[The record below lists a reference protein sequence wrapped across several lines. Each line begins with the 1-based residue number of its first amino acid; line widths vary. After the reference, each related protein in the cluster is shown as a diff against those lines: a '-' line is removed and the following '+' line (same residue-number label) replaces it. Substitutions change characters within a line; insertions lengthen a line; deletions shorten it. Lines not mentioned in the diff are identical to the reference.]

1 MNAPARVAAVWAPDW
16 PVVAAASAA
25 DVPLHLPI
33 AVLAANRV
41 VACSEV
47 ARADNVRRGLRR
59 REAQALCPELVLL
72 DDDPDRDAR
81 AFEPVVAAVEELA
94 PGVEIVRPGLCAFRV
109 RGPARYFGSE
119 PAVAERVV
127 DAVATQTG
135 VEVLV
140 GVAEGAFAAALAARH
155 GGVVPPDETPAF
167 LAPLDLAVV
176 DRPELVSLMRR
187 LGIRTVGAFA
197 ALPAA
202 DVLARFGPDGA
213 AAHRLARGLEPRP
226 LVARL
231 PPVDL
236 SARREIDPPAER
248 VDTVAFVARTL
259 AEEFAERLAVHGLA
273 CTRLVIEAVTANGEE
288 LSRTWRHDGVL
299 TVADIAD
306 RVRWQL
312 DGWLTG
318 RSREDRPTAGVVA
331 VRLAPEDVVE
341 HGGAQLGLWG
351 DTGADDERAHR
362 ALTRVQGLLGP
373 EAVVTP
379 VLGGGRD
386 PESRV
391 RYVAWRDAREPA
403 LPLEPPWPGRLPPPA
418 PATVLPAPP
427 PVSVLGADGETVGV
441 TGRHVLTGLPAQVR
455 LGDGPGRDVLAWAG
469 PWPAD
474 ERWWS
479 PVQARRRAW
488 LQVVLEGAEPS
499 AFLLALESGRWQLAG
514 VYD

>member
-1 MNAPARVAAVWAPDW
+1 MNSPVRVAAVWCPDW
-16 PVVAAASAA
+16 PVVAAATDANIS
-25 DVPLHLPI
+25 LHLPI

-47 ARADNVRRGLRR
+47 ARADGVRRGLRR
-59 REAQALCPELVLL
+59 REAQSLCPELVLL

-94 PGVEIVRPGLCAFRV
+94 PGVEIIRPGLCAFRV

-119 PAVAERVV
+119 TDVAERVV
-127 DAVATQTG
+127 DTIAERTG
-135 VEVLV
+135 AEVLV
-140 GVAEGAFAAALAARH
+140 GVAEGVFAAGLAARH
-155 GGVVPPDETPAF
+155 GGIVPPGETPAF

-187 LGIRTVGAFA
+187 LGIHTVGAFA
-197 ALPAA
+197 ALPAQ

-236 SARREIDPPAER
+236 SASKEIDPPADR

-259 AEEFAERLAVHGLA
+259 AEEFAERLTSYGLA
-273 CTRLVIEAVTANGEE
+273 CTRLIIEASTEHGEE

-318 RSREDRPTAGVVA
+318 RSREDRPTAGVTR

-391 RYVAWRDAREPA
+391 RYVAWRDAREPS
-403 LPLEPPWPGRLPPPA
+403 LPLEPPWPGLLPPPA
-418 PATVLPAPP
+418 PATVPPNSP
-427 PVSVLGADGETVGV
+427 PVSVLGENGEPVGV
-441 TGRHVLTGLPAQVR
+441 TGRAFLTGLPTTVS
-455 LGDGPGRDVLAWAG
+455 LGRGPGRNVVAWAG

-488 LQVVLEGAEPS
+488 MQVVLDGAEPS
-499 AFLLALESGRWQLAG
+499 AFLLALESGTWQLAG
-514 VYD
+514 IYD

>member
-1 MNAPARVAAVWAPDW
+1 MTPGRAAAVWCPDW
-16 PVVAAASAA
+16 PVVAAAAA
-25 DVPLHLPI
+25 AEIPLHLPV

-47 ARADNVRRGLRR
+47 ARVEGVRRGLRR
-59 REAQALCPELVLL
+59 REAQARCPELVLL
-72 DDDPDRDAR
+72 PADQARDAR

-94 PGVEIVRPGLCAFRV
+94 PAVEVIRPGLCAFRI

-119 PAVAERVV
+119 PAVAEKVV
-127 DAVATQTG
+127 DAVAAACG
-135 VEVLV
+135 VEALV
-140 GVAEGAFAAALAARH
+140 GVAEGMFAAALAARQT
-155 GGVVPPDETPAF
+155 GIVPPGGTPDF
-167 LAPLDLAVV
+167 LAPLDLAVL
-176 DRPELVSLMRR
+176 DRPDLVGLMRR

-197 ALPAA
+197 ALPSQ
-202 DVLARFGPDGA
+202 DVLGRFGPDGA
-213 AAHRLARGLEPRP
+213 AVHRLARGLEPRP

-236 SARREIDPPAER
+236 SAQREIDPPADR

-259 AEEFAERLAVHGLA
+259 AEEFAEGLARYGLA
-273 CTRLVIEAVTANGEE
+273 CTRLVIEAVTAHGEE
-288 LSRTWRHDGVL
+288 LRRTWRHDGVL
-299 TVADIAD
+299 TAGDIAD

-318 RSREDRPTAGVVA
+318 RSSEDRPTAGVSL

-351 DTGADDERAHR
+351 DAGGDDERAHR
-362 ALTRVQGLLGP
+362 ALARVQGLLGP
-373 EAVVTP
+373 DAVVTG

-386 PESRV
+386 PIARIRHV
-391 RYVAWRDAREPA
+391 TWRDAREPG

-418 PATVLPAPP
+418 PATVPTPLA
-427 PVSVLGADGETVGV
+427 VRVLGLDGAPVGV
-441 TGRHVLTGLPAQVR
+441 TGRHLLTGLPARVL
-455 LGDGPGRDVLAWAG
+455 LGLAPSREVLSWAG

-479 PVQARRRAW
+479 PDQARRRAW
-488 LQVVLEGAEPS
+488 LQVVLDGTEPS
-499 AFLLALESGRWQLAG
+499 GYLLALEGGDWRLTG
-514 VYD
+514 IYD

>member
-1 MNAPARVAAVWAPDW
+1 MSAVARVAAVWCPDW
-16 PVVAAASAA
+16 PVVAAAQAA
-25 DVPLHLPI
+25 DVSLHLPV
-33 AVLAANRV
+33 AVLSANRV

-47 ARADNVRRGLRR
+47 ARADGVRRGLRR
-59 REAQALCPELVLL
+59 REAQSLCPELVLL
-72 DDDPDRDAR
+72 DADPDRDAR

-94 PGVEIVRPGLCAFRV
+94 PGVEIIRPGLCAFRV

-119 PAVAERVV
+119 TAVAERVV
-127 DAVATQTG
+127 DEIAARTG

-140 GVAEGAFAAALAARH
+140 GIAEGVFAAGLAARH
-155 GGVVPPDETPAF
+155 GGIVPAGESPAF

-176 DRPELVSLMRR
+176 DRPDLVSLMRR
-187 LGIRTVGAFA
+187 LGVRTVGAFA
-197 ALPAA
+197 ALPAQ
-202 DVLARFGPDGA
+202 DVLSRFGPDGA

-236 SARREIDPPAER
+236 SASREIDPPAER

-259 AEEFAERLAVHGLA
+259 AEEFAERLAGYGLA
-273 CTRLVIEAVTANGEE
+273 CTRLVIEAATENGEE

-318 RSREDRPTAGVVA
+318 RSREDRPTAGVTL

-391 RYVAWRDAREPA
+391 RYVAWRDAREPS
-403 LPLEPPWPGRLPPPA
+403 LPPEPPWPGLLPPPA
-418 PATVLPAPP
+418 PATVPPDSP
-427 PVSVLGADGETVGV
+427 PVSVLGTDGEPVGV
-441 TGRHVLTGLPAQVR
+441 TGRTFLTGLPARVS
-455 LGDGPGRDVLAWAG
+455 LGSGPDRNVVAWAG
-469 PWPAD
+469 PWPSD

-488 LQVVLEGAEPS
+488 MQVVLDGAEPS
-499 AFLLALESGRWQLAG
+499 AFLLALEAGSWQLAG